1 MSKVTSLSFS
11 NSRFPTGELYA
22 VNIDGKKEIILTG
35 RQAKRSTDTV
45 KDDPKKPATLIDIL
59 PDEPDKIIVQFFSSD
74 EFWRLY
80 KVDIFDGEMERY
92 AVPPVKQPY
101 YQFDANGQLIAVRG
115 VNKDTFDLEIYLYN
129 KNIPTDTFVGS
140 YCGDSEI
147 DCIEAIGKKNGGRT
161 KNPDWTF
168 WKESSWDSRLQL
180 ISFNKE
186 NNTLITIENQG
197 NDLSGIY
204 ETNLSSGKRKL
215 IYRHKTV
222 DVRSALT
229 DDDGNLYGA
238 TFMDGYPSL
247 VFFKGESAQ
256 KERLKYIKSLFP
268 NSLISPSNISDDETR
283 QTFMVS
289 SDTNPGIFYFVDSK
303 SEQITPLAK
312 FWSSIDY
319 SNLAP
324 MEPISFMSRDG
335 SMIHGYLTKSKKR

>member
-1 MSKVTSLSFS
+1 M
-11 NSRFPTGELYA
+11 
-22 VNIDGKKEIILTG
+22 
-35 RQAKRSTDTV
+35 
-45 KDDPKKPATLIDIL
+45 
-59 PDEPDKIIVQFFSSD
+59 
-74 EFWRLY
+74 
-80 KVDIFDGEMERY
+80 
-92 AVPPVKQPY
+92 
-101 YQFDANGQLIAVRG
+101 
-115 VNKDTFDLEIYLYN
+115 
-129 KNIPTDTFVGS
+129 
-140 YCGDSEI
+140 
-147 DCIEAIGKKNGGRT
+147 
-161 KNPDWTF
+161 
-168 WKESSWDSRLQL
+168 

-324 MEPISFMSRDG
+324 MELSL
-335 SMIHGYLTKSKKR
+335 IHI